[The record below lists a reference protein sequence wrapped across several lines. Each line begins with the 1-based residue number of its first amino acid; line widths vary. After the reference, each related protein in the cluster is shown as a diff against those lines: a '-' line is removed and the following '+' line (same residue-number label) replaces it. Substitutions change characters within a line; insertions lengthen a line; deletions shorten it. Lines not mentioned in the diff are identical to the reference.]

1 MNEPVLFFAGYLLLK
16 YLKLI
21 INVFRDWA
29 SVIRQQYVGII
40 LTDFRENRLYLI
52 KYLDIY
58 IGVKNASGKCN
69 ELFFPQKPP
78 NRPQINF

>member
-16 YLKLI
+16 YLKLL

-29 SVIRQQYVGII
+29 SIIRQQYVGII

-52 KYLDIY
+52 KYMDIF
-58 IGVKNASGKCN
+58 IPIRGRL
-69 ELFFPQKPP
+69 LFLLFDLVH
-78 NRPQINF
+78 

>member
-16 YLKLI
+16 YLKLL

-29 SVIRQQYVGII
+29 SIIRQQYEGII

-52 KYLDIY
+52 KYMDIF
-58 IGVKNASGKCN
+58 IPIRGRL
-69 ELFFPQKPP
+69 LFLLFDLVH
-78 NRPQINF
+78 

>member
-29 SVIRQQYVGII
+29 SIIRQQYEGII

-52 KYLDIY
+52 KYMDIFIP
-58 IGVKNASGKCN
+58 IGGRL
-69 ELFFPQKPP
+69 LFLLFDLIH
-78 NRPQINF
+78 NVLI

>member
-1 MNEPVLFFAGYLLLK
+1 VRLNGPFESPNSVLEGRPFKRTTGGCL
-16 YLKLI
+16 
-21 INVFRDWA
+21 
-29 SVIRQQYVGII
+29 GII
-40 LTDFRENRLYLI
+40 TTNFRENRLYII

-58 IGVKNASGKCN
+58 IGVKNASGKCS